1 MRSRLV
7 LALHQGRKVKTML
20 KRRTVGAALLTLAIS
35 AAAFFGTLW
44 SVPSLADRFMV
55 YEDDKAY
62 LPPLVQI
69 PILAVVGASVLGAL
83 WGLVRLILA
92 LTTWPNCRKRQA
104 TETGLEADGVWPPTP
119 KPPRFR

>member
-1 MRSRLV
+1 MPV
-7 LALHQGRKVKTML
+7 LHQGKKVKTLL
-20 KRRTVGAALLTLAIS
+20 KRGTVGAAMLTLAIS

-55 YEDDKAY
+55 YEDDKAH

-69 PILAVVGASVLGAL
+69 PILVVVGASVLGAL

-92 LTTWPNCRKRQA
+92 LTTWLNRRKHQA
-104 TETGLEADGVWPPTP
+104 AEIGLEADGVWPPAP